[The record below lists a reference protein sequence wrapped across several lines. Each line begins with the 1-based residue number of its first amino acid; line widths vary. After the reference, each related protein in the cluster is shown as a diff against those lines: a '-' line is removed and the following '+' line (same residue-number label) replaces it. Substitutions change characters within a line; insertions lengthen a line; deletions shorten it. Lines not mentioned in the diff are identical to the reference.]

1 MKLFKASDIGIFASA
16 SLLGHLLRGV
26 IGAALLWWAWT
37 HQAWPLAGL
46 AAAAL
51 APSSLALGR
60 SGRRRAGAAGL
71 ARLPYVLDAGL
82 IGNHQA
88 KI

>member
-46 AAAAL
+46 VAAAL
-51 APSSLALGR
+51 ALLAWRGCPMCWTLGLLETIKQKFSR
-60 SGRRRAGAAGL
+60 TKA
-71 ARLPYVLDAGL
+71 LD
-82 IGNHQA
+82 
-88 KI
+88 

>member
-1 MKLFKASDIGIFASA
+1 MKLFKASDTGIFASA

-51 APSSLALGR
+51 ALLAWRGCPMCWTLGLLETIKQKFSR
-60 SGRRRAGAAGL
+60 TKA
-71 ARLPYVLDAGL
+71 LD
-82 IGNHQA
+82 
-88 KI
+88 